1 MQPCNAKN
9 RNHDNITDMCVI
21 GIRNDV
27 IAVLGDVSI
36 VHPIEGVKP
45 YKCKS
50 GAATKEG
57 AAVRRLEQKKEKD
70 ATYKEFAIRKHYLYI
85 AMGLET
91 YGRLGPDFIAFLTS
105 IAEIAAKRS
114 EDLHSVPT
122 MPSMRQQFIARQL
135 HSIDHRYKRQIS
147 LVRVRGMANRIKS
160 AVFEKQHHRTGQ
172 PVADECTVRGAGL
185 AVYHDRIFSVY

>member
-1 MQPCNAKN
+1 MQISSS
-9 RNHDNITDMCVI
+9 D
-21 GIRNDV
+21 
-27 IAVLGDVSI
+27 
-36 VHPIEGVKP
+36 EGR
-45 YKCKS
+45 S
-50 GAATKEG
+50 GGAQTRAKEG
-57 AAVRRLEQKKEKD
+57 EGRYVQKL
-70 ATYKEFAIRKHYLYI
+70 AIRKHYLYI

-105 IAEIAAKRS
+105 IAEIAAKRN

-160 AVFEKQHHRTGQ
+160 TVFEKQHHRTGQ
-172 PVADECTVRGAGL
+172 PVADECRTPTTSPPSLTSHPTRPFRASLGRSTPHIYA
-185 AVYHDRIFSVY
+185 DRFD